1 MYCDVQKCTTMY
13 YLTVSMA
20 TAKQPEAVVKC
31 VAYENSS
38 PWYTLECKTPLCV
51 FVMTC

>member
-1 MYCDVQKCTTMY
+1 MYCGVQKCITIY

-20 TAKQPEAVVKC
+20 TAKQPEAVKC

-38 PWYTLECKTPLCV
+38 PWCILK
-51 FVMTC
+51 F